1 MSVRLNVRLSK
12 IMCTPI
18 KLGVRTYATYT
29 NRLTLTGFLALQFI
43 LRLLPTFT
51 VSPMAHLFNSLAHFI
66 QSIYSACFFNLFF
79 QPVFRP
85 LFESS
90 GLVFSHVFTNFY
102 AYSPPYLFSSHL
114 FIQFFPF
121 LHSLPLPWEFFTM
134 LGIFFQPFFRP
145 FGQSPSNVSP
155 KVVQPLSQFLL
166 YHSPTSKR
174 VAWINESLLL
184 RLRKLT
190 QIQK

>member
-29 NRLTLTGFLALQFI
+29 NRQTLTGFLALQFI

-51 VSPMAHLFNSLAHFI
+51 VSPMANLFNSLAHFI

-85 LFESS
+85 LFESC

-102 AYSPPYLFSSHL
+102 AYSPPPPPTCFPAIYLSNFSLSFIHFPSPESFSQCWAYFFSH
-114 FIQFFPF
+114 FFGH
-121 LHSLPLPWEFFTM
+121 LVSLPQMSLPK
-134 LGIFFQPFFRP
+134 
-145 FGQSPSNVSP
+145 SSS
-155 KVVQPLSQFLL
+155 
-166 YHSPTSKR
+166 
-174 VAWINESLLL
+174 
-184 RLRKLT
+184 RLANSCCT
-190 QIQK
+190 IAQ